1 MSMMTES
8 RRTFLARAGA
18 LAAPLL
24 ILPSRTAWAA
34 PALSVREFG
43 ARGDGRTMDTR
54 AIQAAIDH
62 LPRVGGT
69 VVVPAGTYRA
79 GTLRLRSGITLRLE
93 RDAVLVASGDDK
105 DFDPP
110 EEHAYETFAN
120 RETRDFAFALLQ
132 GRGLED
138 IAIVGPGRIDGN
150 RRSREGPKPIALREC
165 RGIRIHGVTVANAG
179 NYAISLLGCDD
190 VDIHAVRVENGHA
203 DGIDPDCCRNVHITD
218 CTVESRD
225 DAIVLKTSL
234 ALGAP
239 RATERVTVKGC
250 RLVTQ
255 HNALKLGTES
265 SGDFRHILFSD
276 CVLEGRRH
284 LVKGEL
290 SSGISL
296 QAVDGGTLEHVS
308 VSNIRMK
315 NIRAPF
321 FVRRARRGRG
331 QEVSTPGA
339 LREVTIANVTA
350 TGASGTGSV
359 LGIPGYPVT
368 RVTLRNIHVTA
379 RGGEKADAV
388 SLNIPE
394 MERMYPDAYLFGEL
408 PGYALY
414 GRHVEGL
421 VVEGLD
427 AAVEVRDARPAV
439 VLDDVRGVELHA
451 IRAMPPVDGGPTLWF
466 HAVREGTLS
475 ELRRRGLSPM
485 HVRVSGRDS
494 ARLTLVEGGPSPAE
508 RYTVALDP
516 DVPPTV
522 VAMAPPRAR
531 RL

>member
-1 MSMMTES
+1 MTES
-8 RRTFLARAGA
+8 RRRFLARAGT
-18 LAAPLL
+18 LAVPVLL
-24 ILPSRTAWAA
+24 VPSRTVWAA
-34 PALSVREFG
+34 PSLSVRDLG
-43 ARGDGRTMDTR
+43 ARGDGRIMDTR
-54 AIQAAIDH
+54 AIQAAIDQAA
-62 LPRVGGT
+62 RVGGT
-69 VVVPAGTYRA
+69 VVIPAGRYRA
-79 GTLRLRSGITLRLE
+79 GTLRLRSRVIVRLE
-93 RDAVLVASGDDK
+93 RDAVLVASPDDK

-110 EEHAYETFAN
+110 EEHAYETFAD

-132 GRGLED
+132 GRGLEE

-179 NYAISLLGCDD
+179 NYALSLLGCDD
-190 VDIHAVRVENGHA
+190 VDIRAVTIENGQA
-203 DGIDPDCCRNVHITD
+203 DGIDPDCCRNVRIAD

-239 RATERVTVKGC
+239 RATERVTVQGC
-250 RLVTQ
+250 RLVTH

-265 SGDFRHILFSD
+265 SGDFRHIVFRD
-276 CVLEGRRH
+276 CVLEGRRYP
-284 LVKGEL
+284 LKGEL

-315 NIRAPF
+315 NIRSPF

-331 QEVSTPGA
+331 QEVPTPGA
-339 LREVTIANVTA
+339 LRDVTIENVTA
-350 TGASGTGSV
+350 TGASGTGSL
-359 LGIPGYPVT
+359 LGIPGHPVT

-388 SLNIPE
+388 TLNIPE

-427 AAVEVRDARPAV
+427 ATVELRDARPAV
-439 VLDDVRGVELHA
+439 VLDDVRGAELRG
-451 IRAMPPVDGGPTLWF
+451 IRALPPVDGGPTVWF

-475 ELRRRGLSPM
+475 ELRRRGSGPM
-485 HVRVSGRDS
+485 QIRVSGRDT
-494 ARLTLVEGGPSPAE
+494 ARLTLVEGGTSPAE

-516 DVPPTV
+516 DVSPTV
-522 VAMAPPRAR
+522 VAMTSGRDR

>member
-1 MSMMTES
+1 MMTES
-8 RRTFLARAGA
+8 RRRFLARAGA
-18 LAAPLL
+18 FAVPALVVR
-24 ILPSRTAWAA
+24 SRTSWAA
-34 PALSVREFG
+34 PSLSVRDLG
-43 ARGDGRTMDTR
+43 ARGDGRTADTR
-54 AIQAAIDH
+54 PIQAAIDQAA
-62 LPRVGGT
+62 RVGGT
-69 VVVPAGTYRA
+69 VVIPAGRYRA
-79 GTLRLRSGITLRLE
+79 GTLRLRSRVTVRLE
-93 RDAVLVASGDDK
+93 RDAVLVASPDDK

-110 EEHAYETFAN
+110 EEHAYETFAD
-120 RETRDFAFALLQ
+120 RETRDFSFALLQ
-132 GRGLED
+132 GRGLEE

-179 NYAISLLGCDD
+179 NYALSLLGCDD
-190 VDIHAVRVENGHA
+190 VDIRAVTIENGHA
-203 DGIDPDCCRNVHITD
+203 DGIDPDCCRNVRIAD

-239 RATERVTVKGC
+239 RATEGVTVQGC
-250 RLVTQ
+250 RLVTH

-265 SGDFRHILFSD
+265 SGDFRRIVFRD
-276 CVLEGRRH
+276 CVVEGRRYP
-284 LVKGEL
+284 LKGEL

-296 QAVDGGTLEHVS
+296 QAVDGGTIEHVS

-315 NIRAPF
+315 NIRTPF

-331 QEVSTPGA
+331 QEIATPGA
-339 LREVTIANVTA
+339 LRDVTIANVTA
-350 TGASGTGSV
+350 TGVAGTGAL
-359 LGIPGYPVT
+359 LGIPGHPVT
-368 RVTLRNIHVTA
+368 RVTLRNIHVSA

-388 SLNIPE
+388 TLNIPE

-427 AAVEVRDARPAV
+427 ATVELRDARPAV
-439 VLDDVRGVELHA
+439 VADDVRGAELHG
-451 IRAMPPVDGGPTLWF
+451 IRVLPPVDGGPTVWL
-466 HAVREGTLS
+466 HAVRDSTLS
-475 ELRRRGLSPM
+475 ELRRRGSGPM
-485 HVRVSGRDS
+485 QIRVSGRDT
-494 ARLTLVEGGPSPAE
+494 ARLTLVEGGTSPAE

-522 VAMAPPRAR
+522 VAMTSGRDR